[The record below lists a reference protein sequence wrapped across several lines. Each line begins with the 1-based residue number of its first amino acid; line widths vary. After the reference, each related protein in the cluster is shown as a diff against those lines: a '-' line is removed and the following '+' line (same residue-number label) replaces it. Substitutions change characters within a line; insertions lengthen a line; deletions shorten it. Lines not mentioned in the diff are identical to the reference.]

1 MQQPCTLTQGM
12 LSKEAMYLYLCAL
25 TSWAGVCA
33 APTTATSKTDAV
45 ALYPAS
51 ASNPT
56 INPPLKFKTITYTTS
71 GTTSTATLT

>member
-1 MQQPCTLTQGM
+1 MVPTRL
-12 LSKEAMYLYLCAL
+12 LYRYLCVL
-25 TSWAGVCA
+25 TSVACVCA